1 MIWPRPDTIRGPSL
15 VLERKSTVQGGTIT
29 LNTLKA
35 MRMRLG
41 LRLGMGMRLGIGLGL
56 WMGLG
61 MGLWMGLVRGWG

>member
-35 MRMRLG
+35 LG